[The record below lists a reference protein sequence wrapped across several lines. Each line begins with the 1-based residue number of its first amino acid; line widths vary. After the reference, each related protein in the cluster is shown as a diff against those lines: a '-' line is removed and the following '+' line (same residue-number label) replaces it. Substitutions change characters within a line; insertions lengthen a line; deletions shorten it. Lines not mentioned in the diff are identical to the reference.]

1 MKALGMIEVYGKLA
15 AVEALDSALKA
26 ANVKLV
32 NVSRVGGG
40 LVTIM
45 VTGDVGATKAAVE
58 AGKAAAEQ
66 VGRIVSVHIIPR
78 PSEDVGH
85 MLTKEEIVSDKLIN
99 SSNQVE
105 SDFEETIENEVE
117 QDDKPVCEIML
128 EEDSAK
134 AENVKEFDIKEE
146 NENIIATVEESF
158 QDDEYTDLE
167 ERQISKE
174 TISKE
179 SMQTMTVANLRS
191 LARQLEI
198 TNMTRKEI
206 RFANKE
212 DLIRSICEF
221 LEQE

>member
-105 SDFEETIENEVE
+105 SDFEE
-117 QDDKPVCEIML
+117 
-128 EEDSAK
+128 
-134 AENVKEFDIKEE
+134 
-146 NENIIATVEESF
+146 
-158 QDDEYTDLE
+158 
-167 ERQISKE
+167 RQISKE

>member
-45 VTGDVGATKAAVE
+45 ITGDVGATKAAVE

-85 MLTKEEIVSDKLIN
+85 MLTKEVA
-99 SSNQVE
+99 VE
-105 SDFEETIENEVE
+105 ADFEETVKNAAE
-117 QDDKPVCEIML
+117 QDDDIVCEATL
-128 EEDSAK
+128 ERASEK
-134 AENVKEFDIKEE
+134 IENLKVFDIKEE
-146 NENIIATVEESF
+146 SENITATVEESF
-158 QDDEYTDLE
+158 QEDEYTDLE
-167 ERQISKE
+167 ESQISKE

-179 SMQTMTVANLRS
+179 SMLTMTVANLRS